1 MSIIVIGIF
10 CFLGI
15 KQNMKTDEE
24 KVMFATS
31 VAMQLA
37 KGLDEEEIEELRCL
51 LNQIIYS
58 LSTLVGKRRLCKH
71 DKKRF

>member
-24 KVMFATS
+24 MVMFATS

-51 LNQIIYS
+51 LNQIMCS
-58 LSTLVGKRRLCKH
+58 LATLVGKRRLCKH

>member
-1 MSIIVIGIF
+1 MV
-10 CFLGI
+10 L
-15 KQNMKTDEE
+15 
-24 KVMFATS
+24 FATS

-51 LNQIIYS
+51 LNQIMCS
-58 LSTLVGKRRLCKH
+58 LATLVGKRRLCKH